1 MIIRKINDNLQI
13 TGEVY
18 SNSRAW
24 GHEVKAIYHGREV
37 EKNRVRYYNRTWE
50 RYQFESAWQGLLAKL
65 DQKSKEGAWSV
76 PLSDRVAFANLLNA
90 GYESSLR

>member
-1 MIIRKINDNLQI
+1 MLTIKKITENLSI

-37 EKNRVRYYNRTWE
+37 EKNRIRYHNRTWE
-50 RYQFESAWQGLLAKL
+50 RYQFESAWYGLLDKMDKANYI
-65 DQKSKEGAWSV
+65 
-76 PLSDRVAFANLLNA
+76 PLSERLALARAIKNSAFN
-90 GYESSLR
+90 